1 MDGFEHQPVM
11 TAEVVAGL
19 QPRPTGRYLDCT
31 VGGGG
36 HAEAVLR
43 ATGGAA
49 QVIGCDRDPAA
60 LQAAGA
66 RLAAYAGHFELKLGS
81 FEGATG
87 WVAESSLDGAV
98 ADLGVS
104 SHQLDTPERGF
115 SFLKDGPLGMK
126 LGPSEGPDAADLVNG
141 LSVDELATIF
151 RDLGDERHA
160 RRMARAIVE
169 ERARAPIRTTRQLAA
184 VIERC
189 TPRGGMSI
197 HPATRVFQAL
207 RMAVN
212 DELGALER
220 GLRAVWQVLRPGAR
234 FVCITFHSGEAR
246 LVKQF
251 GQELARDYVTPSGI
265 DVPELRTPCP
275 PRLRWV
281 TRRPVVPSEEEI
293 RNNPRARSAQLR
305 VMEKLAEPANTN

>member
-1 MDGFEHQPVM
+1 MDGFEHEPVM
-11 TAEVVAGL
+11 VGEVVAAL
-19 QPRPTGRYLDCT
+19 QPRPGGSYLDCT

-43 ATGGAA
+43 ATGGTAG
-49 QVIGCDRDPAA
+49 VLGCDRDPEA
-60 LQAAGA
+60 LQAAAA
-66 RLAAYAGHFELKLGS
+66 RLAPYAGHFELKLGA
-81 FEGATG
+81 FEGVAA
-87 WVAESSLDGAV
+87 WRAESSMDGAV

-115 SFLKDGPLGMK
+115 SFLKDGPLSMRM
-126 LGPSEGPDAADLVNG
+126 GPGDGPDAADLVNG

-151 RDLGDERHA
+151 RELGDERHG
-160 RRMARAIVE
+160 RRIARAIVE
-169 ERARAPIRTTRQLAA
+169 ERVRTPIRTTRQLAA
-184 VIERC
+184 VTERC
-189 TPRGGMSI
+189 APRGGMSI

-246 LVKQF
+246 VVKQF
-251 GQELARDYVTPSGI
+251 GQELARDYETPPGV
-265 DVPELRTPCP
+265 DVPELRRPRA

-281 TRRPVVPSEEEI
+281 TRRPVIPNETEL
-293 RNNPRARSAQLR
+293 RRNPRARSAQLR
-305 VMEKLAEPANTN
+305 VMEKLAETADSP